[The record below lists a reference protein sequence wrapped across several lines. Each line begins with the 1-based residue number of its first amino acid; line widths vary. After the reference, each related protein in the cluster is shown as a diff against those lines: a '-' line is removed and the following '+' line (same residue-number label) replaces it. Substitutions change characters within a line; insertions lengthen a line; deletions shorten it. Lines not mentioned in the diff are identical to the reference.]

1 MEPNGDYL
9 RNQYIKLK
17 NPVILYQNVH
27 NYVGDDF
34 ATFEWKRQQNNFDKF
49 IEQLAHFD
57 INPTIIHA
65 AKWNPLNQLEQ
76 PNRFSF
82 ILETSDPNLIW
93 FRKDQNAP
101 GLSYN
106 YVYYKKNK
114 ILLTKFNGFTLEELT
129 NFLER

>member
-9 RNQYIKLK
+9 HNQYIKLK
-17 NPVILYQNVH
+17 NPIIIFPSEY
-27 NYVGDDF
+27 NYVGDDLD
-34 ATFEWKRQQNNFDKF
+34 TFEWKRQQNNFNKF
-49 IEQLAHFD
+49 IEQLAHFA

-65 AKWNPLNQLEQ
+65 ARWNPLNLDDQ

-93 FRKDQNAP
+93 YRKDQNTA
-101 GLSYN
+101 GYSYN